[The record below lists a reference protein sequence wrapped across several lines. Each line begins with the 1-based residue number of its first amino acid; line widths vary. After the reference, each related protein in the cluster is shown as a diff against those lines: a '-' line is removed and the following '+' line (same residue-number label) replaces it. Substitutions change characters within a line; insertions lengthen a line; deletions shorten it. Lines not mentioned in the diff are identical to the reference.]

1 MLAAVVWFVTGLAA
15 AAPAGLLLINAES
28 RLPQLAGT
36 GLLIAGGVACV
47 IGALCARRSFPR
59 RLLPAGALVVALCAA
74 APLILEVD
82 GRVSPG
88 GWVMFGGAAGVLAV
102 LASALTLRAST
113 GGASRWG
120 GGSGS

>member
-15 AAPAGLLLINAES
+15 AAPAGLLLTNAES
-28 RLPQLAGT
+28 RLPQAAGT
-36 GLLIAGGVACV
+36 GLLIAGLVACL
-47 IGALCARRSFPR
+47 IGARCARRSSSR
-59 RLLPAGALVVALCAA
+59 RLLPAGAIVVALCAA

-88 GWVMFGGAAGVLAV
+88 GLVVFGGAAGVLAV

-113 GGASRWG
+113 DVSTAGEI
-120 GGSGS
+120 